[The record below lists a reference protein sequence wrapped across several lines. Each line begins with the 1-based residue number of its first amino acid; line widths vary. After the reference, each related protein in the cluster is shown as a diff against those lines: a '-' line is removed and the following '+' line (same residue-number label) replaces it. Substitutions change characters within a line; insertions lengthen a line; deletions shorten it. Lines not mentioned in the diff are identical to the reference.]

1 MNKSEYE
8 QYLEDLKVEEQR
20 KLSENSILIENF
32 KDLCLSLGI
41 ELTDVNFSYNDI
53 IGIVASYP
61 NLLLHLNNNLKLD
74 KEGLFSFSLLNKVYN
89 KRKIASGLLYD
100 KNYVALA
107 HPYFRRQFCKDANYA
122 PRFIDLYWHFT
133 NEKIDLNIA
142 LDLDRVR
149 VNTDEC
155 VYFERDT
162 WYGAQ
167 FNGDILKIQD
177 GPSKLAAPLFLNEFE
192 NSFIFKDNYA
202 LNINWNTKN
211 KMKVFQAEEFKNERV
226 FLEHENEKFYPARYL
241 HAVYNLDKNCFVH
254 FDGAVHLYT
263 ENEYFLRRDSDF
275 NYIFKNDMQIKSKS
289 TKLFK
294 MDGEIPVDI
303 WIEFSSQY
311 FTGNPLIIE
320 YFEGEYPQRIKEIL
334 ASIENDRQIKK

>member
-8 QYLEDLKVEEQR
+8 QYLEDLKIEEQ
-20 KLSENSILIENF
+20 KILSENAILIKNF
-32 KDLCLSLGI
+32 KDLCFSRGI
-41 ELTDVNFSYNDI
+41 EITDSNFTYNDR

-61 NLLLHLNNNLKLD
+61 KLLLNLNNNLKPD
-74 KEGLFSFSLLNKVYN
+74 KEGLFNFSLLNKEYD

-107 HPYFRRQFCKDANYA
+107 HPYFRRQFCEDANYA
-122 PRFIDLYWHFT
+122 PRFIDLYWHLS
-133 NEKIDLNIA
+133 NEKIVLNIA

-149 VNTDEC
+149 VNTDEYL
-155 VYFERDT
+155 YFERDT
-162 WYGAQ
+162 WYGAK

-177 GPSKLAAPLFLNEFE
+177 GTSKLAAPLSLNEFE
-192 NSFIFKDNYA
+192 NSFIFKDNYT
-202 LNINWNTKN
+202 LNVNWNTKSN
-211 KMKVFQAEEFKNERV
+211 MKAFQAEEFKNERI
-226 FLEHENEKFYPARYL
+226 FLEYENEKFYPARYL
-241 HAVYNLDKNCFVH
+241 HAVYNLEKNCFVH

-263 ENEYFLRRDSDF
+263 EDEYFMRRDSDF
-275 NYIFKNDMQIKSKS
+275 NYTFKNEVQVKSKS
-289 TKLFK
+289 IKLFK

-320 YFEGEYPQRIKEIL
+320 YFEGEYPERIKEIL
-334 ASIENDRQIKK
+334 ASIEKDRQIKK